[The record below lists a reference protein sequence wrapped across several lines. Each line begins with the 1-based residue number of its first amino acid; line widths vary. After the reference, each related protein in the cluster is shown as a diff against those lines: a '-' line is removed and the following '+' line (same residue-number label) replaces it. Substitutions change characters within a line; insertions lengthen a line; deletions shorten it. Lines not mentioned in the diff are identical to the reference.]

1 MRLYGAGCETLAAR
15 VAADSTMGEPVPGL
29 PGVLRAEIAHAVDEE
44 MALTLTDVLERR
56 TRALLF
62 DRTQGTGGV
71 DAVAAMLAT
80 RLGWDAARTASETAA
95 YRQLASNLRSF
106 P

>member
-1 MRLYGAGCETLAAR
+1 
-15 VAADSTMGEPVPGL
+15 
-29 PGVLRAEIAHAVDEE
+29 VLRAEIVHAVDEE

-62 DRTQGTGGV
+62 DRTQGV
-71 DAVAAMLAT
+71 DGADAAAAMLAE
-80 RLGWDAARTASETAA
+80 RLGWDAARTAAETAA